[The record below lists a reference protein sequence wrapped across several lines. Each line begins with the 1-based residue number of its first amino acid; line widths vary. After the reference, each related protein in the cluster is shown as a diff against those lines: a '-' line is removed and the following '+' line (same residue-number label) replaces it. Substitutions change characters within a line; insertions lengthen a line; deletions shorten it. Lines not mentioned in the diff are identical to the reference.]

1 MKKNISRLIFE
12 IVIVILSNCLYALG
26 VSLFVIPSG
35 IVTGGTTG
43 LALFI
48 NYLTDIPVDLFVLVF
63 NVLTF
68 VAGFFVLGRRFALTT
83 VISTFTYP
91 VALRVFTVL
100 LDGYAPEIDLMLSAI
115 FAGLCIGVSVGMVM
129 RVGSSTGGLDIPVL
143 IINKYTK
150 IPISAMIYG
159 FDFTFLLLQALFRGL
174 EPVLYGILL
183 VCVYSLVIDRVIVS
197 GQSRTQLQIV
207 SHKSLQIRDAIYA
220 EVDRGVTFLHG
231 RTGYLDDEVDIIL
244 TVITSRELACVE
256 RLVKRIDPDAFL
268 MVSRVSEV
276 RGHGFSK
283 DKKYL

>member
-1 MKKNISRLIFE
+1 M
-12 IVIVILSNCLYALG
+12 
-26 VSLFVIPSG
+26 
-35 IVTGGTTG
+35 
-43 LALFI
+43 
-48 NYLTDIPVDLFVLVF
+48 
-63 NVLTF
+63 
-68 VAGFFVLGRRFALTT
+68 
-83 VISTFTYP
+83 
-91 VALRVFTVL
+91 ALRVFTVL